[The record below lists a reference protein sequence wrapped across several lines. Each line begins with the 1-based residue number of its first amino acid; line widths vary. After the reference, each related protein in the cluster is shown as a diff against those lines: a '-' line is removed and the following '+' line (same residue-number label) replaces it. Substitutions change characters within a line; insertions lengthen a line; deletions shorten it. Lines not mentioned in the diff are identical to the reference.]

1 MNKLGLLLQKI
12 KTSKFELKLPPQKKL
27 LIFDDES
34 FEDFKHIIQDLD
46 YFLLVTRFQNI
57 KTFHIHHKIF

>member
-12 KTSKFELKLPPQKKL
+12 KSSKFELKLPPPKKL

-34 FEDFKHIIQDLD
+34 FEDLKHIIQDLD

-57 KTFHIHHKIF
+57 KIFGLLI